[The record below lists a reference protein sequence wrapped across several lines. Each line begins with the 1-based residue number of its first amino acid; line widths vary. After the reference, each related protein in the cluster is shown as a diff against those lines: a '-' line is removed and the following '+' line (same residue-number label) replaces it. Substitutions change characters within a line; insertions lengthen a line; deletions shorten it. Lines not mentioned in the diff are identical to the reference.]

1 MGYLYN
7 LYCDD
12 LIINIMVLEIGYW
25 IFLFGILVEVDG
37 YYYEIV
43 IWFNICG
50 YILWVI
56 NIIWEM
62 SGVYICEIWWV
73 DGIMWIWV
81 LCGLN
86 LFGLKFYYWLD
97 KYINNFIWGVVVVV
111 CLLVLMLFVC
121 FV

>member
-1 MGYLYN
+1 
-7 LYCDD
+7 
-12 LIINIMVLEIGYW
+12 
-25 IFLFGILVEVDG
+25 
-37 YYYEIV
+37 
-43 IWFNICG
+43 
-50 YILWVI
+50 
-56 NIIWEM
+56 M

-121 FV
+121 FVKKYCYRVEEELVNSNGF